1 MAVSK
6 SKYQVSVTKLQRLPP
21 IREESMAGRTPRSGR
36 RPNPEDYLVAD
47 KKITVQPLNPKPN
60 IHTRPLPGKT
70 RKVQFEPARPTR
82 SETQILDSYPKTVYK
97 EPPMEP
103 LTEIPPPQSNP
114 HKTIVDGLVADYLH
128 YAQYGHIIP
137 VYEGTGSLSC
147 SCCTDRNRENVRTM
161 LGFPSNPSDK
171 YATTSA
177 KIMGPN
183 PKPDTWLTG
192 SSKPPVPKSPVSNSH
207 SPRFDNT
214 YFDTSQTPRGKD
226 LQRDKWLNYQPT
238 PYASNYANAEFNRP
252 VLVYNH
258 LRESD
263 ENYHNY
269 KKHVS
274 NEILDANTKFDDAM
288 KRLEKFS
295 FS

>member
-21 IREESMAGRTPRSGR
+21 IREESMTGRTPRSGR
-36 RPNPEDYLVAD
+36 RPKPDDFLMTD
-47 KKITVQPLNPKPN
+47 KKITVQPLNPKPT
-60 IHTRPLPGKT
+60 IHVRPLPNKT
-70 RKVQFEPARPTR
+70 RKVQFEPVAR

-97 EPPMEP
+97 EPPTEP
-103 LTEIPPPQSNP
+103 LKEIPSTQSNP
-114 HKTIVDGLVADYLH
+114 QNTLVDGLVADYLH

-137 VYEGTGSLSC
+137 VYEGTSSLSC

-161 LGFPSNPSDK
+161 LGFPSNSSDK
-171 YATTSA
+171 YANSNS
-177 KIMGPN
+177 KIVGPN

-192 SSKPPVPKSPVSNSH
+192 STKPPVPKSPASNS
-207 SPRFDNT
+207 PRLFDNS
-214 YFDTSQTPRGKD
+214 YFDTSQSPRGKNV
-226 LQRDKWLNYQPT
+226 QRDKWMDHQPT
-238 PYASNYANAEFNRP
+238 PYANHYTNAEFNRP
-252 VLVYNH
+252 VVVYNH

-263 ENYHNY
+263 ENYYNY